1 MPAHGSWTV
10 GFTPGML
17 WLAHRATGRAKYA
30 DEALASC
37 RRFLA
42 RKEDDSTHDLG
53 FVFYPSYV
61 QGYQG

>member
-10 GFTPGML
+10 GFMPGML